1 MEDNICSFCFI
12 LPIKLIKPFSL
23 PFLQNILHI
32 FNLVLVF
39 TLGALSSWWL
49 QYRVPGLCLAV
60 ITAQIL
66 QLWFCH
72 YFYSS
77 NNLFFN
83 LYLSFLCV
91 WYVLSLTLLILV
103 SRFFDFSHC
112 LHNRWLNSH
121 NLNFMFHAL
130 ILILF
135 NILKNKFTIFLN
147 QNLSQNLL

>member
-32 FNLVLVF
+32 FDLVLVF
-39 TLGALSSWWL
+39 TLGALSYWWL
-49 QYRVPGLCLAV
+49 QYRVPGLCLAA

-66 QLWFCH
+66 QLWFYH

-83 LYLSFLCV
+83 LYLSFLSV
-91 WYVLSLTLLILV
+91 WYVLSNTFNTCIQTLWFQSLSIQ
-103 SRFFDFSHC
+103 
-112 LHNRWLNSH
+112 RWLNSH

-135 NILKNKFTIFLN
+135 NILKNKCSIFLN